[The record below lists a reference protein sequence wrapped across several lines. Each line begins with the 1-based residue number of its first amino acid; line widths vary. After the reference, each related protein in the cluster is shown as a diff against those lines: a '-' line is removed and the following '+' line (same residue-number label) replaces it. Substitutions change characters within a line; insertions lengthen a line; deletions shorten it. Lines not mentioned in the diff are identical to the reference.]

1 MENMSLKEIKLQL
14 NQVNKAE
21 LKELKLYILFLLS
34 KNSESEGLER
44 EEKVQ
49 LLKILGQVCG
59 HTIKWPQ
66 YPEGL
71 PHTNKPL
78 FNNLYIEIKEFIE
91 KHCKTIKRS
100 QITGFME
107 KLIQLKFKAVEKKYQ
122 YIDVPLNQKSF
133 LKDTTS
139 LEAIVEN
146 SFPGYIQ
153 SGLISILYPKIIK
166 NHG

>member
-1 MENMSLKEIKLQL
+1 MSLREIKLQL
-14 NQVNKAE
+14 NQLNKAE

-34 KNSESEGLER
+34 KNSESGGLER

-49 LLKILGQVCG
+49 LLKVLEQVCYP
-59 HTIKWPQ
+59 TIKWPQ
-66 YPEGL
+66 FPEGL

-78 FNNLYIEIKEFIE
+78 FNNLYIEMKEFIE

-100 QITGFME
+100 QINGFME
-107 KLIQLKFKAVEKKYQ
+107 KLIQLKFRAVQKKFL

-139 LEAIVEN
+139 LEAVVEN
-146 SFPGYIQ
+146 SFPGYLQ